1 MEKDLYEIV
10 IAFECGSTTEIITKL
25 SERMNIKI
33 DTDKMRRTIMVK
45 DRRTP
50 DAVCIFRD
58 NNDANRFIMLDC
70 TAPCEIFNLIVRCS
84 ISESDNI
91 KKIII
96 DVLESVK
103 SYPSKY
109 LNIYNF
115 RNEYGIPN
123 NDYDKALKRS
133 GLVL

>member
-1 MEKDLYEIV
+1 MENDLYEIV
-10 IAFECGSTTEIITKL
+10 IAFECGSTFEILTKL
-25 SERMNIKI
+25 SDKMNIKI
-33 DTDKMRRTIMVK
+33 DIDKIWHTMRVE

-50 DAVCIFRD
+50 DAICIFRD
-58 NNDANRFIMLDC
+58 NNDANKFIMLDC
-70 TAPCEIFNLIVRCS
+70 TAPCEIFNLIVRCN